1 MSEGSKVIS
10 LEREKLG
17 SLTFKKKKSELQAIR
32 ADSIFFMD
40 GNDPYGGISPT
51 NSVFVSNTE

>member
-1 MSEGSKVIS
+1 MIS